1 MQHITATPPLMRG
14 TSCLKKNVKICF
26 WCIIFSIFQ
35 ISYSQAQTTSGF
47 REKIEKVAEE
57 TIISSFL
64 RGNRMLFDKSI
75 GDIVEVAE
83 GKTFSEILEENL
95 GFELPNFRD
104 EEIPLDGSILKKCV
118 LGNNILEYVIS
129 SETKNTLTFSLI
141 QIRIYNNQVEHFNWS
156 INTDINEIF
165 EEDLTKFCI

>member
-1 MQHITATPPLMRG
+1 MQYITATLLLMRK
-14 TSCLKKNVKICF
+14 TSCLTKTVKICF
-26 WCIIFSIFQ
+26 WFIMFSIFQ
-35 ISYSQAQTTSGF
+35 ITYSQAQTTSGF
-47 REKIEKVAEE
+47 REKIEKITEE
-57 TIISSFL
+57 EIISSFL

-75 GDIVEVAE
+75 GDIVKVAD

-95 GFELPNFRD
+95 GFALPTFKD